1 MQPHEDSPGLIV
13 RFENVSAGYGR
24 RVVLHDLDFEVRRGD
39 FLGLVGPNGGGKTT
53 LVRLVL
59 GLLEPLSGKTVRPS
73 PAQRSGYVP
82 QRGSLDPVWPL
93 KAREVVAMSLYHDLG
108 VLRRPGPEAS
118 ARAEAAL
125 EEVGLASL
133 ADARYAEL
141 SGGQKQRVLVA
152 RALAAKPGV
161 LVLDEP
167 TEGMDLPSATGFAE
181 LIQDLVRRQDLS
193 VIWASHDLNTI
204 ASYVDRIALVRRGR
218 VVVGPA
224 SELLTNEALSAAY
237 QTSVVVTRVDGRR
250 VVSAPDS
257 GVQEERA

>member
-1 MQPHEDSPGLIV
+1 MQ
-13 RFENVSAGYGR
+13 
-24 RVVLHDLDFEVRRGD
+24 DLDFEVGRGD

-53 LVRLVL
+53 LVRVIL
-59 GLLEPLSGKTVRPS
+59 GLLEPLKGRIVWPS
-73 PAQRSGYVP
+73 PAPRCGYVP
-82 QRGSLDPVWPL
+82 QRGRLDPVWPL
-93 KAREVVAMSLYHDLG
+93 KAREVVTMSLYHELG

-125 EEVGLASL
+125 EDVGLESL
-133 ADARYAEL
+133 ADAPYADL

-167 TEGMDLPSATGFAE
+167 TEGMDLPSATSFAE
-181 LIQDLVRRQDLS
+181 LIENLVRRQDLS

-218 VVVGPA
+218 VLVGPA
-224 SELLTNEALSAAY
+224 SELLTDAALSAAY
-237 QTSVVVTRVDGRR
+237 QTSVVVTRVDGRC
-250 VVSAPDS
+250 VVSAPRS
-257 GVQEERA
+257 GVREERA